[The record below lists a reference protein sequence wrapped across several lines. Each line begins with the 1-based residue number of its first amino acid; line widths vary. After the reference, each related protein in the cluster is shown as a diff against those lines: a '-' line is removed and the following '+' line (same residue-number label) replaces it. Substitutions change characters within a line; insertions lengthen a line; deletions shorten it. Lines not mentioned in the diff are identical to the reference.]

1 MAYVTLQELIEA
13 NPRPIK
19 LGIKDAASI
28 MGVTPRFLQMG
39 LQQGRFP
46 FGVGVEMEQWAYY
59 INTERFIRYM
69 LGDPTCCKTQ
79 HRSA

>member
-1 MAYVTLQELIEA
+1 MTLQELKEK
-13 NPRPIK
+13 RPAKIR
-19 LGIKDAASI
+19 IADAAAI
-28 MGVTPRFLQMG
+28 MDVTHRFLQIG

-69 LGDPTCCKTQ
+69 EGE
-79 HRSA
+79 SV

>member
-1 MAYVTLQELIEA
+1 MTLDELLA
-13 NPRPIK
+13 TRPRPVK
-19 LGIKDAASI
+19 LSVKDAAAI
-28 MGVTPRFLQMG
+28 MDVTPRFLQMG

-69 LGDPTCCKTQ
+69 VGDELTYCKTQ
-79 HRSA
+79 RDSA

>member
-1 MAYVTLQELIEA
+1 V
-13 NPRPIK
+13 K
-19 LGIKDAASI
+19 LSVKDAAAI
-28 MGVTPRFLQMG
+28 MDVTPRFLQMG

-69 LGDPTCCKTQ
+69 VGDELTYCKTQ
-79 HRSA
+79 RDSA